1 MVITTH
7 LMALMALLL
16 MLSRHP
22 LALEETLILTM
33 MKRSLYAQTEVS
45 LFVCTLSY
53 LSGNLHSPNYEKY
66 FF

>member
-16 MLSRHP
+16 MLSHHP

-33 MKRSLYAQTEVS
+33 MKPSLYAQTEVS
-45 LFVCTLSY
+45 VFVCTVSY
-53 LSGNLHSPNYEKY
+53 LSSKLHSPNFEKY
-66 FF
+66 I